1 MVAASVCLAATLF
14 NDACKEFKFDCNPAI
29 LITDAPAEA
38 EAGVAILTFADL
50 NEGSTFAIYGSVLL
64 TKSKGVIFFDI
75 VFVGKGFVK

>member
-1 MVAASVCLAATLF
+1 MVADSICLAVPLF
-14 NDACKEFKFDCNPAI
+14 NDACKEFKFNCNPAR
-29 LITDAPAEA
+29 LIADAPAEA
-38 EAGVAILTFADL
+38 ETGVAILAFTDL